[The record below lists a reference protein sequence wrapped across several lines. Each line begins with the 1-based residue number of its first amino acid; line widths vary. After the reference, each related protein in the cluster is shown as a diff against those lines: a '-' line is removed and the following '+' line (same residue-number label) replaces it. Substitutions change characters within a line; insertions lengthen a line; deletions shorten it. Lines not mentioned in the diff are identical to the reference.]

1 MLCGRP
7 LFPSLSPSR
16 GRNGNAGEAASESGS
31 AGHVSCETL
40 GVRSNKTGYK
50 GTQLNRLLWSSP
62 REGMEVN
69 GQSVNRFQSQSRSPF
84 PLTTGS
90 ILERLF
96 PFFPDLKTH
105 THTHTHIYIYQT
117 QNICALAHD
126 SITDSDATR
135 IPQLKSNKHFQGRGN
150 SVKSQIPEGSE
161 VQPTARVLSTED
173 REPPPS

>member
-1 MLCGRP
+1 MVHSRRGAGLRGARLPGAARDPYSGALCSAAGLSSP
-7 LFPSLSPSR
+7 PLSPPR

-84 PLTTGS
+84 PLTTES

-96 PFFPDLKTH
+96 PFFLWLMTVL
-105 THTHTHIYIYQT
+105 QT
-117 QNICALAHD
+117 VM
-126 SITDSDATR
+126 
-135 IPQLKSNKHFQGRGN
+135 QLEF
-150 SVKSQIPEGSE
+150 
-161 VQPTARVLSTED
+161 LS
-173 REPPPS
+173 